1 MNVWLIVLIGC
12 AVLFA
17 VIAFFLIKEIRR
29 PQHGGTEA
37 TPTQKA
43 SADEGNLQSE
53 EKSAAAQESPVTVP
67 VPPVPD
73 ELPTFVFPE
82 TIPAFQEKR
91 CCICNHELG
100 WRHAVLYRA
109 DTGAEARIDYDCAC
123 RLNTI
128 VKGTER
134 REIAVAARS
143 IMSRLD
149 DVDPMVAAYLTRYIK
164 LAAQRLRE
172 GNDEQ

>member
-1 MNVWLIVLIGC
+1 MKKVSVSLLLMLALLLSLSVC
-12 AVLFA
+12 AF
-17 VIAFFLIKEIRR
+17 
-29 PQHGGTEA
+29 
-37 TPTQKA
+37 
-43 SADEGNLQSE
+43 
-53 EKSAAAQESPVTVP
+53 
-67 VPPVPD
+67 
-73 ELPTFVFPE
+73 
-82 TIPAFQEKR
+82 
-91 CCICNHELG
+91 
-100 WRHAVLYRA
+100 
-109 DTGAEARIDYDCAC
+109 AEARIDYDCAC

>member
-1 MNVWLIVLIGC
+1 MNVWLIVLAVC
-12 AVLFA
+12 VVLFG
-17 VIAFFLIKEIRR
+17 VIAFFLIKEIKR
-29 PQHGGTEA
+29 PRYSGME
-37 TPTQKA
+37 PTQA
-43 SADEGNLQSE
+43 QAAADDQTGQPA
-53 EKSAAAQESPVTVP
+53 EKSAAAPERPVTVL

-100 WRHAVLYRA
+100 WRHAALYRA
-109 DTGAEARIDYDCAC
+109 DTGAEARIDYDCA
-123 RLNTI
+123 RSLNSI
-128 VKGTER
+128 VKSTDS

-149 DVDPMVAAYLTRYIK
+149 DVDPMVAAYLRRYIK

-172 GNDEQ
+172 SAEDQ